1 MNFLDFNLSEAVMVG
16 INKLGFTEAT
26 DIQAQSIPL
35 CKEGHDLIAQSQT
48 GTGKTAAF
56 SIPMLENINES
67 DRSLQALILC
77 PTRELAVQVA
87 EAISAMSI
95 GMRGL
100 NVVPVY
106 GGEPIYH
113 QIRRLKRGAQ
123 VVVGTPGRTK
133 DHFDRGVLK
142 AGSLN
147 TLILDEADEMLK
159 MGFKDELEAIL
170 AYLPEERQTLLFSAT
185 MPKTVEYLAK
195 KYTNDPKRIHIARKN
210 MTNENIT
217 QKYILVKR
225 RHKID
230 GLLRLIDF
238 QVPKQALIFCNTK
251 RGVDQ
256 LSEAFQKKNVV
267 SDKIHGDIPQA
278 QRLETIKRFNAGH
291 LNLLI
296 ATDVAARGLDIDGV
310 DAVYNYD
317 VPTHPENYVHRIGRT
332 GRAGRTGNAS
342 TIVSRE
348 EINFLTEIMHYTKE
362 KIEETQLPSLSEV
375 NESRVDRY
383 VTDALAICEGGMS
396 DHAQTIINKLEEKGF
411 NGHQI
416 AAAIIDM
423 NLELEKGTDHDF
435 GFRTHVP
442 TQRGPKGSNS
452 RSPQG
457 DRKRSDSLRLNLGR
471 DDKIEVRDL
480 LHLISSKSGIRKH
493 AIGNIR
499 MRNSFTYLD
508 MDKTTADK
516 IISVLHG
523 QSHSGKTLEA
533 RFEKAKSGGQGGGSH
548 YKGKSYGGNKGRSY
562 SKSGSTGGSGKPR
575 YNSKSKKTT

>member
-1 MNFLDFNLSEAVMVG
+1 MGFTKYELSDAVFHG
-16 INKLGFTEAT
+16 IEKCGFTEPT
-26 DIQAQSIPL
+26 EIQAQSIPL
-35 CKEGHDLIAQSQT
+35 CKEGHDIIAQSQT

-56 SIPMLENINES
+56 SIPMLENIDET

-77 PTRELAVQVA
+77 PTRELAVQVS
-87 EAISAMSI
+87 EAISALAV
-95 GMRGL
+95 GMRSL

-113 QIRRLKRGAQ
+113 QIRKLKRGAQ

-133 DHFDRGVLK
+133 DHFDRKNIKADNLK
-142 AGSLN
+142 

-170 AYLPEERQTLLFSAT
+170 SYLPEERQTLLFSAT

-195 KYTNDPKRIHIARKN
+195 KYTQNPQRIHIARKN
-210 MTNENIT
+210 MTNTNIT
-217 QKYILVKR
+217 QKYYLIKR

-230 GLLRLIDF
+230 ALLRLIDF
-238 QVPKQALIFCNTK
+238 QTPKQALIFCNTK
-251 RGVDQ
+251 RGVDL

-332 GRAGRTGNAS
+332 GRAGRTGVAS

-348 EINFLTEIMHYTKE
+348 DINFLTEIMHYTKE
-362 KIEETQLPSLSEV
+362 KIEESTLPSVKEV
-375 NESRVDRY
+375 NTSRVDKY
-383 VTDALAICEGGMS
+383 VEEALLIGDEGMS
-396 DHAQTIINKLEEKGF
+396 DHALKIINKLEDGGF
-411 NGHQI
+411 SARQI
-416 AAAIIDM
+416 AGAIIDM
-423 NLELEKGTDHDF
+423 NLTLEQGTDHDF
-435 GFRTHVP
+435 SFRSHVP
-442 TQRGPKGSNS
+442 TKRTGKGGGGS
-452 RSPQG
+452 G
-457 DRKRSDSLRLNLGR
+457 EGRKRSDSLRMNLGR
-471 DDKIEVRDL
+471 DDKVQVRDL

-499 MRNSFTYLD
+499 MRNNVTYLD
-508 MDKTTADK
+508 MDKNTADK
-516 IISVLHG
+516 IIEALHG
-523 QSHSGKTLEA
+523 KTHSTGKKLEL
-533 RFEKAKSGGQGGGSH
+533 RFEKARPFSGGGKGGSR
-548 YKGKSYGGNKGRSY
+548 GKSYGSKNRSYNKG
-562 SKSGSTGGSGKPR
+562 GSNKPR
-575 YNSKSKKTT
+575 YNGKAKKQH

>member
-1 MNFLDFNLSEAVMVG
+1 MGFNQYELSDAVMNG
-16 INKLGFTEAT
+16 IEKCGFSEPT

-35 CKEGHDLIAQSQT
+35 CKEGHDIIAQSQT

-56 SIPMLENINES
+56 SIPMLENINEA

-77 PTRELAVQVA
+77 PTRELAVQVS
-87 EAISAMSI
+87 EAISALAA

-113 QIRRLKRGAQ
+113 QIRKLKRGAQ

-133 DHFDRGVLK
+133 DHLDRGILK
-142 AGSLN
+142 AGNVN

-170 AYLPEERQTLLFSAT
+170 SYLPEERQTLLFSAT

-195 KYTNDPKRIHIARKN
+195 KYTKDPQRIHIARKN
-210 MTNENIT
+210 MTNTNIT
-217 QKYILVKR
+217 QKKYYLIKR

-230 GLLRLIDF
+230 ALLRLIDF
-238 QVPKQALIFCNTK
+238 QTPKQALIFCNTK

-317 VPTHPENYVHRIGRT
+317 VPSHPENYVHRIGRT
-332 GRAGRTGNAS
+332 GRAGRTGEAS
-342 TIVSRE
+342 TITSRE
-348 EINFLTEIMHYTKE
+348 DISFLTEIMHYTKE
-362 KIEETQLPSLSEV
+362 KKS
-375 NESRVDRY
+375 
-383 VTDALAICEGGMS
+383 M
-396 DHAQTIINKLEEKGF
+396 KLNF
-411 NGHQI
+411 H
-416 AAAIIDM
+416 
-423 NLELEKGTDHDF
+423 
-435 GFRTHVP
+435 
-442 TQRGPKGSNS
+442 
-452 RSPQG
+452 
-457 DRKRSDSLRLNLGR
+457 
-471 DDKIEVRDL
+471 L
-480 LHLISSKSGIRKH
+480 LLK
-493 AIGNIR
+493 
-499 MRNSFTYLD
+499 
-508 MDKTTADK
+508 
-516 IISVLHG
+516 
-523 QSHSGKTLEA
+523 
-533 RFEKAKSGGQGGGSH
+533 
-548 YKGKSYGGNKGRSY
+548 
-562 SKSGSTGGSGKPR
+562 
-575 YNSKSKKTT
+575 

>member
-1 MNFLDFNLSEAVMVG
+1 MGFTKYELSAAVMAG
-16 INKLGFTEAT
+16 IEKLGFKEPTE
-26 DIQAQSIPL
+26 IQAQSLPL

-87 EAISAMSI
+87 EAISSLAS

-113 QIRRLKRGAQ
+113 QIRKLKRGAQ

-133 DHFDRGVLK
+133 DHLDRGILK
-142 AGSLN
+142 AGNLN

-195 KYTNDPKRIHIARKN
+195 KYTNEPKKIHIARKN

-217 QKYILVKR
+217 QKFYLVKR

-230 GLLRLIDF
+230 ALLRMIDF
-238 QVPKQALIFCNTK
+238 QDPKQALIFCNTK

-332 GRAGRTGNAS
+332 GRAGRTGEAS

-348 EINFLTEIMHYTKE
+348 DINFLTEIMHYTKE
-362 KIEETQLPSLSEV
+362 KIEEAQLPSLSEV
-375 NESRVDRY
+375 NDSRVDRY
-383 VTDALAICEGGMS
+383 VTEALTIGEGGMS
-396 DHAQTIINKLEEKGF
+396 NHAEKIISKLEEKGF
-411 NGHQI
+411 DTRQI

-423 NLELEKGTDHDF
+423 NLDLEKGTDHDF
-435 GFRTHVP
+435 GFRSHVP
-442 TQRGPKGSNS
+442 TQRGQKGA
-452 RSPQG
+452 RSSQQT
-457 DRKRSDSLRLNLGR
+457 DRKRSDSLRMNLGR

-499 MRNSFTYLD
+499 MRNNFTYLD
-508 MDKTTADK
+508 MDKDTADK
-516 IISVLHG
+516 IIQVLHG
-523 QSHSGKTLEA
+523 KEHTTGKKLEL
-533 RFEKAKSGGQGGGSH
+533 RFEKARSGQGSGGGGSH
-548 YKGKSYGGNKGRSY
+548 YKGKSYGNKSRSY
-562 SKSGSTGGSGKPR
+562 NKGGSGKPR
-575 YNSKSKKTT
+575 YNSKAKKPQS

>member
-1 MNFLDFNLSEAVMVG
+1 MGFTQYELSDAVMSG
-16 INKLGFTEAT
+16 IVKCGYTEPT

-56 SIPMLENINES
+56 SIPMLENINEG

-87 EAISAMSI
+87 EAITSLSA

-113 QIRRLKRGAQ
+113 QIRKLKRGAQ

-133 DHFDRGVLK
+133 DHLDRGNLT
-142 AGSLN
+142 ADNLN

-170 AYLPEERQTLLFSAT
+170 SYLPEERQTLLFSAT

-195 KYTNDPKRIHIARKN
+195 KYTQDPKRIHIARKN
-210 MTNENIT
+210 VTNENID
-217 QKYILVKR
+217 QKYYLIKR

-230 GLLRLIDF
+230 ALLRLIDF

-251 RGVDQ
+251 RGVDL

-317 VPTHPENYVHRIGRT
+317 VPSHPENYVHRIGRT
-332 GRAGRTGNAS
+332 GRAGRSGVAS

-348 EINFLTEIMHYTKE
+348 DINFLTEIMHYTKE
-362 KIEETQLPSLSEV
+362 KIDEAQLPSLSEV
-375 NESRVDRY
+375 NNSRVDRY
-383 VTDALAICEGGMS
+383 IEDALAIGDDGMS
-396 DHAQTIINKLEEKGF
+396 EHSIKIINKLEDEGF
-411 NGHQI
+411 SARQI

-423 NLELEKGTDHDF
+423 NLILEKGTDSDF
-435 GFRTHVP
+435 SFRSHVP
-442 TQRGPKGSNS
+442 TKRGQGKKGGSFS
-452 RSPQG
+452 G
-457 DRKRSDSLRLNLGR
+457 GGEGRKRSDSLRMNLGR
-471 DDKIEVRDL
+471 DDKVEVRDL

-499 MRNSFTYLD
+499 MRNNVTYLD
-508 MDKTTADK
+508 MNKETADK
-516 IISVLHG
+516 IISALHG
-523 QSHSGKTLEA
+523 KDHTSGKKLEL
-533 RFEKAKSGGQGGGSH
+533 RFEVARPFSGGKDH
-548 YKGKSYGGNKGRSY
+548 YKGKSYGSKSRSYNKDGNK
-562 SKSGSTGGSGKPR
+562 KPR
-575 YNSKSKKTT
+575 YNSKAKKQH

>member
-1 MNFLDFNLSEAVMVG
+1 MGFNQYELSDAIMEG
-16 INKLGFTEAT
+16 IVKCGYEEPTE
-26 DIQAQSIPL
+26 IQSQSIPL
-35 CKEGHDLIAQSQT
+35 CKEGHDIIAQSQT

-56 SIPMLENINES
+56 SIPMLENINEA

-87 EAISAMSI
+87 DAVKELAQ

-113 QIRRLKRGAQ
+113 QIRKLKRGAQ

-133 DHFDRGVLK
+133 DHLDRGNIK
-142 AGSLN
+142 AGNLN

-170 AYLPEERQTLLFSAT
+170 SYLPEERQTLLFSAT
-185 MPKTVEYLAK
+185 MPKTVEYIAK
-195 KYTNDPKRIHIARKN
+195 KYTKDPQRIHIARKN
-210 MTNENIT
+210 MTNTNIT
-217 QKYILVKR
+217 QKYYLIKR

-230 GLLRLIDF
+230 ALLRLIDF
-238 QVPKQALIFCNTK
+238 QTPKQALIFCNTK
-251 RGVDQ
+251 RGVDL

-332 GRAGRTGNAS
+332 GRAGRTGEAS

-348 EINFLTEIMHYTKE
+348 DINFLTEIMHYTKE
-362 KIEETQLPSLSEV
+362 KIDEAQLPSLSEV
-375 NESRVDRY
+375 NTSRVDKY
-383 VTDALAICEGGMS
+383 VVDALAIGEEGMS
-396 DHAQTIINKLEEKGF
+396 EHAIKIINKLEDEGF
-411 NGHQI
+411 SSRQI

-423 NLELEKGTDHDF
+423 NLQLEKGTDNDF
-435 GFRTHVP
+435 SFRSHVP
-442 TQRGPKGSNS
+442 TKRGQKGS
-452 RSPQG
+452 QG
-457 DRKRSDSLRLNLGR
+457 GGGENRKRSDSLRMNLGR
-471 DDKIEVRDL
+471 DDKVQVRDL

-499 MRNSFTYLD
+499 MRNNVTYLD
-508 MDKTTADK
+508 MDKDTADK
-516 IISVLHG
+516 IISALNGKPHTT
-523 QSHSGKTLEA
+523 GKTIEL
-533 RFEKAKSGGQGGGSH
+533 RFEKARPYSGGGKDH
-548 YKGKSYGGNKGRSY
+548 YKGKSFGSKNRSY
-562 SKSGSTGGSGKPR
+562 NKGGSGKPR
-575 YNSKSKKTT
+575 YNSKAKKQH

>member
-1 MNFLDFNLSEAVMVG
+1 MGFKQYELSDAVMHG
-16 INKLGFTEAT
+16 IDKCGYAEPTE
-26 DIQAQSIPL
+26 IQAQSIPL
-35 CKEGHDLIAQSQT
+35 CKEGHDIIAQSQT

-56 SIPMLENINES
+56 SIPMLENINEA

-87 EAISAMSI
+87 EAISALSV

-133 DHFDRGVLK
+133 DHLDRGIIK
-142 AGSLN
+142 ADSLN

-170 AYLPEERQTLLFSAT
+170 SYLPEERQTLLFSAT

-195 KYTNDPKRIHIARKN
+195 KYTKDPQRIHIARKN
-210 MTNENIT
+210 VTNTNIT
-217 QKYILVKR
+217 QKYYLIKR

-230 GLLRLIDF
+230 ALLRLIDF
-238 QVPKQALIFCNTK
+238 QTPKQALIFCNTK
-251 RGVDQ
+251 RGVDL

-267 SDKIHGDIPQA
+267 SDKIHGDIPQQ

-317 VPTHPENYVHRIGRT
+317 VPSHPENYVHRIGRT
-332 GRAGRTGNAS
+332 GRAGRTGDAS

-348 EINFLTEIMHYTKE
+348 DINFLTEIMHYTKE
-362 KIEETQLPSLSEV
+362 EIAEAHLPSVAEV
-375 NESRVDRY
+375 NTSRVDKY
-383 VTDALAICEGGMS
+383 VEEALVIGEEGMS
-396 DHAQTIINKLEEKGF
+396 EHSLKIINKLEDEGF
-411 NGHQI
+411 SARQI

-423 NLELEKGTDHDF
+423 NLQLEKGTDHDF
-435 GFRTHVP
+435 SFRSNVP
-442 TQRGPKGSNS
+442 TKRGQKSSSGG
-452 RSPQG
+452 QDG
-457 DRKRSDSLRLNLGR
+457 RKRSDSLRMNLGR
-471 DDKIEVRDL
+471 DDKVEVRDL

-499 MRNSFTYLD
+499 MRNNVTYLD
-508 MDKTTADK
+508 MDKDTADM
-516 IISVLHG
+516 IIGALHG
-523 QSHSGKTLEA
+523 KTHSTGKTLEL
-533 RFEKAKSGGQGGGSH
+533 RFEKARSSSGGGKDH
-548 YKGKSYGGNKGRSY
+548 YKGKSFGSKNRSYNKG
-562 SKSGSTGGSGKPR
+562 GSNKPR
-575 YNSKSKKTT
+575 YNSKAKKQH